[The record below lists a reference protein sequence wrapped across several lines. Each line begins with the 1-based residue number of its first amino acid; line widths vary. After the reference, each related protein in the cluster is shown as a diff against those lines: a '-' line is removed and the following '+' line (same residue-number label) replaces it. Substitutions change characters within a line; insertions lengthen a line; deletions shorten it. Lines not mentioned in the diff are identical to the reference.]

1 MSKKVLCSVSV
12 LGLGAV
18 GQKGRVVTTTVNTID
33 SVITIGA
40 LVTSIAFVIATV
52 RRRRMATRV
61 VSLPWP
67 VPSEAFSLLRGFYR
81 EKDGDKSD
89 NLQCTHPWDT
99 QRTPILWQRRPEQRK
114 SKTGLRLV

>member
-40 LVTSIAFVIATV
+40 VVTSIRIVIAMV
-52 RRRRMATRV
+52 RKRMATRV
-61 VSLPWP
+61 VSFPWP
-67 VPSEAFSLLRGFYR
+67 IPSVSSEAFSFGPNWKYF
-81 EKDGDKSD
+81 
-89 NLQCTHPWDT
+89 
-99 QRTPILWQRRPEQRK
+99 
-114 SKTGLRLV
+114 